1 MTLSSNPQPSRRRFL
16 GSLALGGAALALGSR
31 SLHATSR
38 ELSRIT
44 GAGPVTLP
52 PLPYKEDALDPVI
65 SARTIG
71 FHYGKH
77 HAGYVRKL
85 NAVIRDTD
93 WEEWSLEKI
102 VTESHKKMDKDA
114 KMRGVFNNAAQIW
127 NHTFYWESMRPAGG
141 GKPEGAVL
149 EAIEESFGSW
159 ELFRAQFLRT
169 AGGQFGSGWGWL
181 VLGEKNKLE
190 LISTS
195 NADLPVVHGKKP
207 LMTVDVWE
215 HAYYLDWQKPP

>member
-1 MTLSSNPQPSRRRFL
+1 MKTRPDTHTPNRRKRMTLSSNPQPSRRRFL

-127 NHTFYWESMRPAGG
+127 TTRSTGRACAPPGVASPKARSWRRSKRASAAGAL
-141 GKPEGAVL
+141 PGAVP
-149 EAIEESFGSW
+149 ADGR
-159 ELFRAQFLRT
+159 RAVR
-169 AGGQFGSGWGWL
+169 
-181 VLGEKNKLE
+181 
-190 LISTS
+190 
-195 NADLPVVHGKKP
+195 
-207 LMTVDVWE
+207 
-215 HAYYLDWQKPP
+215 